1 MKKPIIIFFLIFN
14 ALFSHAQSIE
24 ETLLIAD
31 SAYAKEE
38 YSTAASLYE
47 RVLFFDKSLKLSVNV
62 YDKLANAHYN
72 TKSYADA
79 YYYYDLAIST
89 AQNNNGDIN
98 ALLIKKADCAIRN
111 KDFFD
116 ALAISFGIDTKDSIL
131 ISSKNQI
138 QAIAY
143 YKTGKMDKSFEFFDK
158 LCYGSGLCKSQLS
171 KFKQEAIK
179 LYKKSPKK
187 ARILSMIFPGLGFYY
202 LGEWKKGLNSTLLV
216 GGLGTLL
223 IYNSINTGFVNA
235 VFNIMPWY
243 QRYFM
248 GGYTKAELLA
258 QQKIENELDAILLN
272 ILSLFHQNYYT
283 QNLTQ
288 R

>member
-1 MKKPIIIFFLIFN
+1 MTPLPYHLVLI
-14 ALFSHAQSIE
+14 QR
-24 ETLLIAD
+24 D
-31 SAYAKEE
+31 S
-38 YSTAASLYE
+38 T
-47 RVLFFDKSLKLSVNV
+47 
-62 YDKLANAHYN
+62 
-72 TKSYADA
+72 
-79 YYYYDLAIST
+79 
-89 AQNNNGDIN
+89 
-98 ALLIKKADCAIRN
+98 
-111 KDFFD
+111 
-116 ALAISFGIDTKDSIL
+116 L
-131 ISSKNQI
+131 ISSKNQL

-158 LCYGSGLCKSQLS
+158 LCYGSGLCKSQLN

-187 ARILSMIFPGLGFYY
+187 ARIFEYDFPGFRIFIIWENG
-202 LGEWKKGLNSTLLV
+202 KKGLNSTLLV

-288 R
+288 H